1 MLQMKGKKFLK
12 SKGIYIIAF
21 LIPWL
26 IVLVH
31 SIIRSGWLTGG
42 GSILRGDSGVQYY
55 QLCVELWNKV
65 HSGESLFYSWNAGG
79 GFDFYLNFAYYLI
92 SPFTILIAV
101 VPKGWLENTVQI
113 VMVLKWSCIAVT
125 MTYYFMHTKF
135 NQLKEHKRFVSLTLG
150 CVFALSNC
158 ILNFVAYF
166 NWNDVIIL
174 LPLLLLEIERMLE
187 NGHWKRYYCLLTLA
201 ILCNFYTAYQVC
213 IFLLLWFVF
222 VMNSETGQKI
232 RKLAVFM
239 GSSLLAAISG
249 LVVIMPCIVGV
260 ADRYSVITEQ
270 DKRVYVSSVIANVW
284 KSISKWF
291 AFDTVYNVTDLQ
303 PNLYIS
309 VGAATVLALYLFTA
323 VPKKQKIKTTILYL
337 FVLGS
342 VYIGVLSYV
351 WHGFSVPN
359 AVYHRFLY
367 LYVFLSCFVCMQ
379 LIMHI
384 QEIRLRSVV
393 IVLLCECVLIVVGF
407 FNVQQYQEFYT
418 YLITILL
425 FALYQ
430 IICVLLCRKS
440 ITGSQWV
447 TVLCILIMG
456 ELVANAIY
464 VFSAYDITNY
474 KDKYYIQDTEK
485 LVDGLQ
491 LADGERVEMAH
502 CTRNMGLME
511 SLPADEIFASY
522 CNGAD
527 VYLHIALG
535 QCFSTSAYE
544 FCGGSPLLNLMFNIR
559 YGTSMSEYNF
569 SDAEAVEQQ
578 GDVTLYKIK
587 RLAGLGY
594 MTSDKLLDWQGTT
607 LGPIEAQNQ
616 FVQYATGEDAV
627 FDIVYPEVTCNDIVS
642 TLQPNEDY
650 LKNGYYYY
658 EYTACA
664 PKGQEVTTL
673 TFTVEED
680 MDLYMVT
687 NSDSLQQI
695 GVVIDGE
702 QTYFEP
708 EQRQMQETLHIG
720 NVKKGQNIIIYAA
733 HDLSVGEKN
742 TMWYQFARFNED
754 NYAKAYEK
762 LSKNVYDIEQMD
774 STYVKGTIEAG
785 QDEIMMTSIQ
795 AVDGFT
801 VYVDGRQTEYKK
813 VADTL
818 IAVPLT
824 KGKHVVEFRYLTPYF
839 VQGAIGSCIGML
851 IFAGI
856 CLFGKIRRRST
867 VKEDMIVE

>member
-1 MLQMKGKKFLK
+1 MQIKVKEFLK
-12 SKGIYIIAF
+12 NKGIYIVAF
-21 LIPWL
+21 GIPWL
-26 IVLVH
+26 IVVLH
-31 SIIRSGWLTGG
+31 SVIRNGWLVGG
-42 GSILRGDSGVQYY
+42 GSILRGDSGIQYY
-55 QLCVELWNKV
+55 QLCVELWNKI

-79 GFDFYLNFAYYLI
+79 GFDFFLNFAYYLV
-92 SPFTILIAV
+92 SPFTILIVA
-101 VPKGWLENTVQI
+101 VPKGWLENTVQS

-135 NQLKEHKRFVSLTLG
+135 NQMKSHKKFVALTLG

-174 LPLLLLEIERMLE
+174 FPLLLLEIERMLGD
-187 NGHWKRYYCLLTLA
+187 GHWKRYYCLLTLA

-213 IFLLLWFVF
+213 IFLLLWFIF
-222 VMNSETGQKI
+222 VMNSDVKQKV
-232 RKLAVFM
+232 RKFVVFIT
-239 GSSLLAAISG
+239 SSLLAAISG
-249 LVVIMPCIVGV
+249 LVVIIPCVAGV
-260 ADRYSVITEQ
+260 ANRYSVITEQ
-270 DKRVYVSSVIANVW
+270 DKRLYVSSIIVNVW
-284 KSISKWF
+284 KSISKLF
-291 AFDTVYNVTDLQ
+291 AFDTVYNVTDLR

-309 VGAATVLALYLFTA
+309 VGVASVLLLYLFTKI
-323 VPKKQKIKTTILYL
+323 PKKEKIKTTILY
-337 FVLGS
+337 FVVTGS
-342 VYIGVLSYV
+342 IYIGALSYV

-367 LYVFLSCFVCMQ
+367 LYVFLSCFICMQ

-384 QEIRLRSVV
+384 QEVRLRSVV
-393 IVLLCECVLIVVGF
+393 FALLLGCVLIVVGF

-430 IICVLLCRKS
+430 IICVLQCRKS
-440 ITGSQWV
+440 ITNSQWI

-456 ELVANAIY
+456 ELIANAVYI
-464 VFSAYDITNY
+464 FSAYDVTNY
-474 KDKYYIQDTEK
+474 KDKYYIKDTEK

-491 LADGERVEMAH
+491 LADGERIEMAH

-511 SLPADEIFASY
+511 SLPSDEIFASY

-527 VYLHIALG
+527 VYLHVSLG

-569 SDAEAVEQQ
+569 SDVEKIGQQ
-578 GDVTLYKIK
+578 GDVTLYKTK

-594 MTSDKLLDWQGTT
+594 MTSDKVLDWQGNT

-616 FVQYATGEDAV
+616 FVQYATGENAI
-627 FDIVYPEVTCNDIVS
+627 FDIIYPEVTCNDIVS
-642 TLQPNEDY
+642 TLHPNDEY
-650 LKNGYYYY
+650 LNKGFYYY

-673 TFTVEED
+673 NFTIEED
-680 MDLYMVT
+680 MDLYMVS
-687 NSDSLQQI
+687 NSESLQQV
-695 GVVIDGE
+695 GVMIDGE

-720 NVKKGQNIIIYAA
+720 KVKKGQKIIIYAA
-733 HDLSVGEKN
+733 HDISVGEKN
-742 TMWYQFARFNED
+742 SMWYQFAKFNED

-762 LSKNVYDIEQMD
+762 LSKNVYNIEQMD
-774 STYVKGTIEAG
+774 STYVKGNITAE
-785 QDEIMMTSIQ
+785 QDGIMMTSIQ
-795 AVDGFT
+795 AMDGFA
-801 VYVDGRQTEYKK
+801 VYVDGEQIEYKK
-813 VADTL
+813 VADTM
-818 IAVPLT
+818 IGVPLK
-824 KGKHVVEFRYLTPYF
+824 KGKHVVEFRYQTPYY
-839 VQGAIGSCIGML
+839 VQGAIGSLIG
-851 IFAGI
+851 IFIFVCI
-856 CLFGKIRRRST
+856 CLYDKVRKKANNEKAGKA
-867 VKEDMIVE
+867 E